1 MILRK
6 KRIPLASPDNF
17 DDVPTGSSKEGLKF
31 LDDLAVTSYWTIK
44 ALQVGVDDEGQ
55 IIQTVV
61 GSQLEC
67 SAAFDFVKLTIT
79 QECPHVL
86 F

>member
-17 DDVPTGSSKEGLKF
+17 DDVPACAPEERLKF
-31 LDDLAVTSYWTIK
+31 LDDLAVTSYWAIK
-44 ALQVGVDDEGQ
+44 ALQVGVDDKGQ

-61 GSQLEC
+61 C
-67 SAAFDFVKLTIT
+67 S
-79 QECPHVL
+79 
-86 F
+86 